1 LVASETARIWHPV
14 CRKKDIVEKELSE
27 EITAIT
33 NLRDQLLSKAESLKS
48 HDIIESQICEN
59 MAWAL
64 EFHRREAKPVFWR
77 LFERMGLTVEELYD
91 DLDCLVNCIRTDKE
105 PFKPTL
111 KQEA

>member
-1 LVASETARIWHPV
+1 MVASETARIWHPV

-77 LFERMGLTVEELYD
+77 LL
-91 DLDCLVNCIRTDKE
+91 KE
-105 PFKPTL
+105 W
-111 KQEA
+111 A